1 MKKKNIITW
10 LVTGLVCLTS
20 IVGCQSTGDTS
31 ESIDPS
37 LYNYPPLSEA
47 LPEVDDHSELELF
60 SFDSEALLTQLTYRD
75 VAGKAEIVYE
85 KGENGGEERKFSRF
99 TIYGKPS
106 YTSGVWPAISIE
118 GFSDS
123 SYLAQRND
131 FSSYDGIQMDI
142 RNLSDRQIEFFVLYQ
157 DINYVRIP
165 DVEFTL
171 NANSDWVTIKV
182 PIEIPEGSAFKKD
195 ELGQIQMWVFN
206 LKKGET
212 PIKLDMDRMRFYK
225 EA

>member
-1 MKKKNIITW
+1 MKKKKMTW
-10 LVTGLVCLTS
+10 LLMGLICLVS
-20 IVGCQSTGDTS
+20 MIGCQPTGDKL

-47 LPEVDDHSELELF
+47 MPEVDDHSELEFF

-85 KGENGGEERKFSRF
+85 KGENGGEERRFSRF

-106 YTSGVWPAISIE
+106 YTSGIWPAISVE

-131 FSSYDGIQMDI
+131 FSAYDGIEMDI
-142 RNLSDRQIEFFVLYQ
+142 RNLTDRQIEFFVLYQ
-157 DINYVRIP
+157 DIDYVRIP
-165 DVEFTL
+165 DVKFVL
-171 NANSDWVTIKV
+171 NANSGWTTIKV
-182 PIEIPEGSAFKKD
+182 PMEIPEGNAFKKK
-195 ELGQIQMWVFN
+195 EVGQIQMWVFN

-225 EA
+225 GA